1 MDNVLDPSTMGGVL
15 GDGRFPGGQRSRAQ
29 DEFRW
34 LFVNDY
40 PALVRTLF
48 LIVHDRAA
56 AEDIAQD
63 AYIQLLTHWAKVSGY
78 EHPAAW
84 VRRVAIRLAVRET
97 QRTRL
102 RARLERFTSP
112 EPAHDERTYDP
123 DLIAAVRSLTLRQ
136 RTIVVLFYFE
146 DRPMDEIADLLG
158 CSASSGWVHLHRA
171 RRRLAALLGEEV
183 SDDVR

>member
-1 MDNVLDPSTMGGVL
+1 MDNALEPSTMGGVT
-15 GDGRFPGGQRSRAQ
+15 GESRRPGRREARSQ
-29 DEFRW
+29 HEFRW
-34 LFVNDY
+34 LFVTDY

-63 AYIQLLTHWAKVSGY
+63 AYIQLLLHWDKVSTY
-78 EHPAAW
+78 EQPAAW

-102 RARLERFTSP
+102 RAKLERFT
-112 EPAHDERTYDP
+112 PAPSHDDSSYDP
-123 DLIAAVRSLTLRQ
+123 DLMAAIRTLSLRQ

-146 DRPMDEIADLLG
+146 DRPMDEIADLLA
-158 CSASSGWVHLHRA
+158 CSTSSGWVHLHRA
-171 RRRLAALLGEEV
+171 RRRLATLLGEEV